1 MATDTQLDL
10 KTVLPEAL
18 DEQDACVR
26 ILTDGLQAR
35 QGVIDAHVKRAD
47 GAEAAQLC
55 VHFEPGLISLGRIRE
70 LALSLGARVDSD
82 FGHLSIDVD
91 GISRPARAQLLEQRL
106 RGLDGVAEAHVSATG
121 SVTVEYLTD
130 RTSERTITDL
140 LARFGTPPRAD
151 RTRPAQTSMPSAG
164 EAPAPEADAHDHK
177 HEKHEDHDHKHGGIF
192 GERSELIFA
201 ILCALTLATGFL
213 LGLSTAVPDAVSTAL
228 YVAAYFFGGY
238 YTTKE
243 AIQTVMAKR
252 FEIDFL
258 MLVAAAGAAVLG
270 DLAEGAL
277 LLALFSIGHA
287 LESYAMG
294 RARRA
299 IQALAELAPDT
310 ALVRRGGSEQEIPVG
325 ELQISDTV
333 IIKPNTRIPSDGY
346 VTLGQSSVDQAAVT
360 GESIPVDKT
369 PIGPQSSRK
378 EADIPAESRIYAGTV
393 NGPGVL
399 EIAVTRLSKDS
410 TLARVVRMVSEA
422 QAQISPTQRF
432 TDRFQRVFVPAVLI
446 LVVVLLFAGLVID
459 EPFSATLYRA
469 LAVLVAAS
477 PCALAISTPSAVL
490 SGLARAA
497 RGGLLIKGGG
507 PLENLGTLRAIAFD
521 KTGTLTEGKP
531 EMTDVEPAAGVKES
545 ELLSVALAVE
555 AQSDHPLASAIVTAA
570 RARLDGTPPLT
581 AGAVTSITGRGISAL
596 IDGEQIHI
604 GKQQLFSEID
614 GASLTKDITDSIAR
628 LEAAG
633 RTTMIVRRGSRY
645 LGVLGLMDTPRD
657 SAGPVIAGLRQAG
670 IRHMIMLSGDNQ
682 TVANAVAGKLGLDEA
697 RGDLLP
703 EDKVKAVIDLRG
715 REHKVAMVGDGVNDA
730 PAMANATVGIAM
742 GAAGSDV
749 AMETA
754 DVALMGDDLQRLPFA
769 VNLSR
774 QSSRIIRQN
783 LWASLGV
790 VAILIPAT
798 ITGTIGIGL
807 AVLIHEGSTL
817 LVVANALRLLA
828 YREPKTK

>member
-1 MATDTQLDL
+1 MPTDTQLDL

-35 QGVIDAHVKRAD
+35 QGVIDAHVKRPEGTD
-47 GAEAAQLC
+47 AAQLC
-55 VHFEPGLISLGRIRE
+55 VHFEPGVISLARIRE

-130 RTSERTITDL
+130 RTSEKTITDL
-140 LARFGTPPRAD
+140 LTRFGTPPRAG
-151 RTRPAQTSMPSAG
+151 RPAPQAPAAG
-164 EAPAPEADAHDHK
+164 AAKAPAPEAEAHDHK

-213 LGLSTAVPDAVSTAL
+213 LGLSPAVPDAVSTGL
-228 YVAAYFFGGY
+228 YIAAYFFGGY

-299 IQALAELAPDT
+299 IQALAELAPES
-310 ALVRRGGSEQEIPVG
+310 AIVRRDGAEQEIPVG
-325 ELQISDTV
+325 ELRIGDTV

-346 VTLGQSSVDQAAVT
+346 VTAGQSSVDQSAVT
-360 GESIPVDKT
+360 GESIPVDKA
-369 PIGPQSSRK
+369 PIGAQASRN
-378 EADIPAESRIYAGTV
+378 ESDIPAESRIYAGTV

-422 QAQISPTQRF
+422 QAQTSPTQQF

-531 EMTDVEPAAGVKES
+531 EMTDVEPADGVKET

-570 RARLDGTPPLT
+570 RARLDGTPLLT
-581 AGAVTSITGRGISAL
+581 AGAVTSITGRGVSAL

-614 GASLTKDITDSIAR
+614 GATLTQDITDATAR

-633 RTTMIVRRGSRY
+633 RTTMVVRRGSRY
-645 LGVLGLMDTPRD
+645 LGVLGLMDTPRNT
-657 SAGPVIAGLRQAG
+657 AAPVIARLRQAG

-682 TVANAVAGKLGLDEA
+682 TVADAVAGKLGLDEA

-703 EDKVKAVIDLRG
+703 EDKVTAVIDLRG

-754 DVALMGDDLQRLPFA
+754 DVALMGDDLERLPFA

-798 ITGTIGIGL
+798 ITGAIGIGL
-807 AVLIHEGSTL
+807 AVVIHEGSTL